1 MVTHAPLRADAVDT
15 IILTRQQYNIV
26 MDYKE
31 VEALR
36 GIWERMGR
44 VRANPAAT
52 QPDLWLDVDTDEYLI
67 HGLLLYCPMTTGAD
81 GVATFDLD
89 GVLMVL
95 DKYEQVNT
103 IPGWLAPEL
112 TLSRI
117 DTSMLKEDETLGSP
131 VEYD

>member
-1 MVTHAPLRADAVDT
+1 MAPHVPLRADAVET
-15 IILTRQQYNIV
+15 IILTHRQYNIV
-26 MDYKE
+26 MDFKE
-31 VEALR
+31 IEGLR

-52 QPDLWLDVDTDEYLI
+52 QPDLWLHIDTDEYLT
-67 HGLLLYCPMTTGAD
+67 HGLLLYCPMATGAD

-95 DKYEQVNT
+95 DRYEQVNT
-103 IPGWLAPEL
+103 IPGWLAPER

-117 DTSMLKEDETLGSP
+117 DSSMLKEDETHGSP